1 MKVVFK
7 QWAHQQLR
15 YNAYFRR
22 KLREVQQQKDL
33 AFGDIERLQ
42 NVRFRKLITGAYE
55 KSPFYR
61 NLYNR
66 AGVNIRQVQTVGDIK
81 QLPIITKADL
91 RDNVDD
97 MFIGQR
103 FNQVKAYTS
112 GTSGSPLQVYRD
124 YRSMVEE
131 WAYQWRQRINFG
143 HLPGDRVVVLRGD
156 LHPSQFERYDPF
168 TQTLYLSSYH
178 LRSERADWY
187 HDKIKNFAPQ
197 AMYAY
202 PSSAESLANLLQALG
217 KTVVVPRIFTSS
229 ETLYAHQRSKI
240 EQTFSGKVVDWY
252 GNAERNVALEQS
264 ADGWYDEL
272 PLYSLNEY
280 HDRYT
285 VGTSLINFS
294 LPLIRYRVDDVI
306 QLDSS
311 NRDKPMGRRRVRSI
325 QGRNDDV
332 LLLPDG
338 SRVSMIWGAFDRVPY
353 LNRAQIIQEELS
365 VFHLNLV
372 VCPEFNDRHE
382 AFLRRKLAEFV
393 GPEARY
399 TLSYV
404 TEDQIIK
411 AQSGK
416 YKLIINRLLSQR
428 QPTPSTALS

>member
-22 KLREVQQQKDL
+22 KLRAVQQQKDL
-33 AFGDIERLQ
+33 AFDEIGRLQ
-42 NVRFRKLITGAYE
+42 NERFLKLITKAYE

-61 NLYNR
+61 DLYDR
-66 AGVNIRQVQTVGDIK
+66 AGVNMRQVQTVDDIE

-97 MFIGQR
+97 IFIGQR
-103 FNQVKAYTS
+103 FNQVRAYTS

-143 HLPGDRVVVLRGD
+143 HQPGDRVVVLRGD
-156 LHPSQFERYDPF
+156 LHRNQFEQYDPF

-178 LRSERADWY
+178 LRNERATWY
-187 HDKIKNFAPQ
+187 YNKIRSFAPQ

-202 PSSAESLANLLQALG
+202 PSSAESLASLFQALG

-240 EQTFSGKVVDWY
+240 EQTFSGQVVDWY

-264 ADGWYDEL
+264 TDGWYDEL

-306 QLDSS
+306 QLDAS
-311 NRDKPMGRRRVRSI
+311 NRDKPMGYRRVRSI

-365 VFHLNLV
+365 AFHLNLV
-372 VCPEFNDRHE
+372 VRPEFNEQHE
-382 AFLRRKLAEFV
+382 AFLRQKLVEFV
-393 GPEARY
+393 GAGAHY

-416 YKLIINRLLSQR
+416 YKLIVNRLLNQR
-428 QPTPSTALS
+428 QPTPATVLF

>member
-1 MKVVFK
+1 MIVLK
-7 QWAHQQLR
+7 QWANRQLR

-22 KLREVQQQKDL
+22 KLRAAQRERDL
-33 AFGDIERLQ
+33 KPARIAQIRNER
-42 NVRFRKLITGAYE
+42 FKKLLTKAYQ

-61 NLYNR
+61 NFYDR
-66 AGVNIRQVQTVGDIK
+66 AGVNLQQVQTVADIEK
-81 QLPIITKADL
+81 LPIITKKEL
-91 RDNVDD
+91 RDHVND
-97 MFIGQR
+97 MFIGQQ

-131 WAYQWRQRINFG
+131 WAYQWRQRIDFG
-143 HLPGDRVVVLRGD
+143 HRPGMKTVVLRGD
-156 LHPSQFERYDPF
+156 LRRDQFEQHDPF
-168 TQTLYLSSYH
+168 TQSLYLSSYH
-178 LRSERADWY
+178 LREERAAWY
-187 HDKIKNFAPQ
+187 HEKINTFAPH
-197 AMYAY
+197 AIYAY
-202 PSSAESLANLLQALG
+202 PSSAESLANLFQSLG

-229 ETLYAHQRSKI
+229 ETLYDHQRTKI
-240 EQTFSGKVVDWY
+240 EQTFSGQVVDWY

-272 PLYSLNEY
+272 PLYSINEY
-280 HDRYT
+280 HDHYT

-306 QLDSS
+306 RLDQP
-311 NRDKPMGRRRVRSI
+311 NRAQPIGYRRIKSI

-338 SRVSMIWGAFDRVPY
+338 SRVSMIWGAFDRVPH
-353 LNRAQIIQEELS
+353 LNRAQIVQEELET
-365 VFHLNLV
+365 FHLNLV
-372 VCPEFNDRHE
+372 VCPEFGGQHE
-382 AFLRRKLAEFV
+382 EFLRQKLAEFV
-393 GPEARY
+393 GSEAHY

-416 YKLIINRLLSQR
+416 YKLIVNRLLSQG
-428 QPTPSTALS
+428 QPARDTALS

>member
-1 MKVVFK
+1 MKVVLK
-7 QWAHQQLR
+7 QWAQRQLR

-22 KLREVQQQKDL
+22 KLRTVQQEEDLNPAEIARRRNERFQKL
-33 AFGDIERLQ
+33 
-42 NVRFRKLITGAYE
+42 VTSAYQ
-55 KSPFYR
+55 KSSFYR
-61 NLYNR
+61 TLYDQ
-66 AGVNIRQVQTVGDIK
+66 AGVNLRQVQTVEDID
-81 QLPIITKADL
+81 QLPIITKTDL
-91 RDNVDD
+91 RNHVNDI
-97 MFIGQR
+97 FIGQR

-143 HLPGDRVVVLRGD
+143 HQPGMKTVVLRGD
-156 LHPSQFERYDPF
+156 LRRDQLERYDPF
-168 TQTLYLSSYH
+168 TQSLYLSSYH
-178 LRSERADWY
+178 LREERARWY
-187 HDKIKNFAPQ
+187 YDKIRTFAPQ
-197 AMYAY
+197 AIYAY
-202 PSSAESLANLLQALG
+202 PSSAESLANLFQSLD

-229 ETLYAHQRSKI
+229 ETLYDHQRTKI
-240 EQTFSGKVVDWY
+240 EQTFSGQVVDWY

-272 PLYSLNEY
+272 PLYSINEY
-280 HDRYT
+280 HDQCV

-306 QLDSS
+306 RLDPL
-311 NRDKPMGRRRVRSI
+311 NCDKPLGYRRIKSI

-353 LNRAQIIQEELS
+353 LNRAQIIQEELDN
-365 VFHLNLV
+365 FHLNLV
-372 VCPEFNDRHE
+372 VCPEFDGQHE
-382 AFLRRKLAEFV
+382 AFLRQKLAEFV
-393 GPEARY
+393 GPEVCY

-416 YKLIINRLLSQR
+416 YKLVVNRLLSQD
-428 QPTPSTALS
+428 QPTHDAALF